1 MDILIGVLA
10 SLVATII
17 WVAFTQLYD
26 FNSRRNISFL
36 LELLYDCACNFD
48 TAIEFSNL
56 SIAETETDKILGY
69 CKEIFDNIKFFTYAP
84 RKRKLVYT
92 ILYNVYYTISFYKRL
107 RVGYQSAQ
115 EQEAK
120 LNRFKRRYYY
130 SVHLY
135 DKESEL
141 DEDRN
146 FLMVSIEVLQSLNRR
161 FSVKKA
167 LKNNLYVNDSNV
179 NLYETY
185 SELVAI
191 KNFKP
196 ARSGRYDLRKSCFTE
211 EEYLRYISKKVGAG
225 GTKQCLT
232 H

>member
-84 RKRKLVYT
+84 KKKKFVYT
-92 ILYNVYYTISFYKRL
+92 ILYNVYYTISYYKRL
-107 RVGYQSAQ
+107 RVGYQGTR

-120 LNRFKRRYYY
+120 LSKFKQKYYY
-130 SVHLY
+130 RVHICGN
-135 DKESEL
+135 EREL
-141 DEDRN
+141 DEEWS
-146 FLMVSIEVLQSLNRR
+146 FLKVSVVVLQSLNRR

-167 LKNNLYVNDSNV
+167 LKDNLYVNSSNT
-179 NLYETY
+179 NLVKTY
-185 SELVAI
+185 SELVAA
-191 KNFKP
+191 KNFK
-196 ARSGRYDLRKSCFTE
+196 STYSERYDLRKSCFTE

-225 GTKQCLT
+225 GTK
-232 H
+232 